1 MLGEQIGEAHG
12 KRTGRRVIQSRGG
25 GVRVEVSFEDSGKLV
40 GVEVSGIATYWSEV
54 RPDGTIHGEGQGVS
68 IGKDG
73 EMATWKGMG
82 VGKFTGGGAVSY
94 RGMLS
99 YYSASPKL
107 SRLNSVAAI
116 FEFSVDASGNT
127 HSKTWEWK

>member
-1 MLGEQIGEAHG
+1 MLGEVIGEAHG
-12 KRTGRRVIQSRGG
+12 KRTGRRVIQSRSG
-25 GVRVEVSFEDSGKLV
+25 GVRVEVSFEDTGKLL
-40 GVEVSGIATYWSEV
+40 GVDISGIATYWSEV
-54 RPDGTIHGEGQGVS
+54 RPDGTIYGEGQGVG

-73 EMATWKGMG
+73 DMATWRGMG

-99 YYSASPKL
+99 YYSTSPKL

-127 HSKTWEWK
+127 HSKFWEWK